1 MGLLPQ
7 TSAEDSSEPGSAGL
21 GATAARGAAWSGV
34 STVVLRL
41 GSVVVGVVLA
51 RILTP
56 GQFGVY
62 AVALT
67 VQGILMT
74 VADLGLSS
82 EIIRSE
88 EPDRI
93 APTVAT
99 FGLISGTSLTV
110 AAVALS
116 GRLATLLGDHEAA
129 GAIAV
134 LSLTLLLAGVS
145 LVPYGLMLRRF
156 QQRELF
162 IISLVDL
169 IVSTVVT
176 FALIAAGLGVLSLAI
191 GRVAAQAVSSTLQF
205 VATRMRPRLGLDRA
219 RWRAVLAFSLP
230 VAGANLFTWIL
241 LNVDNVVIA
250 RLAGATALGFYV
262 LGFNIANWPMSAL
275 SQMVRSI
282 ALPYTSRVADSARA
296 LPMLTAVI
304 WSMALPA
311 GVTLAALAGPL
322 VHVIYGARWAPS
334 VPVLAALGMYG
345 SLRVL
350 FDLFSGYLY
359 ALGRS
364 RPVLWLQ
371 ILTIVVLTAGMIV
384 MTSRHGIVG
393 AAWVHVG
400 ASAVCILPGYLAIIR
415 STGVSLVALLRACLR
430 PTLAT
435 VPACLVALTAS
446 HLITRPLLALLVGG
460 VGAVAVYLVGM
471 GRWLLA
477 RTAQI
482 RGPGPSQAP

>member
-1 MGLLPQ
+1 MGLLPRTAADD
-7 TSAEDSSEPGSAGL
+7 TSDPGSPSL
-21 GATAARGAAWSGV
+21 GATAARGAVWSGV
-34 STVVLRL
+34 STVILRL
-41 GSVVVGVVLA
+41 GSVLVGVVLA
-51 RILTP
+51 RILSP
-56 GQFGVY
+56 DQFGLY

-74 VADLGLSS
+74 VADLGLSA

-88 EPDRI
+88 EPERV

-110 AAVALS
+110 ATVALS
-116 GRLATLLGDHEAA
+116 GPLATLLGDHRA
-129 GAIAV
+129 GSAIAV

-145 LVPYGLMLRRF
+145 IVPYGLMLRRF

-162 IISLVDL
+162 LISLVDL
-169 IVSTVVT
+169 IVSTAVT
-176 FALIAAGLGVLSLAI
+176 FILIAAGLGVLSLAI

-205 VATRMRPRLGLDRA
+205 MAARVRPRFGLDRT

-230 VAGANLFTWIL
+230 IAGANLFTWIL

-282 ALPYTSRVADSARA
+282 AMPYVSRVKDSAGA
-296 LPMLTAVI
+296 LPMLTSVI
-304 WSMALPA
+304 WAMALPA
-311 GVTLAALAGPL
+311 GVTLAALADPL
-322 VHVIYGARWAPS
+322 VHVIYGAKWAPS
-334 VPVLAALGMYG
+334 VPVLAALGLYG
-345 SLRVL
+345 SLRVI
-350 FDLFSGYLY
+350 FDLFAAYLY

-364 RPVLWLQ
+364 RGVLWLQ
-371 ILTIVVLTAGMIV
+371 VLTIVVLTTGMIL
-384 MTSRHGIVG
+384 MTTRHGIVG

-400 ASAVCILPGYLAIIR
+400 ASVIFILPGYLGIIR
-415 STGVSLVALLRACLR
+415 ATGVRLGALARACLR

-435 VPACLVALTAS
+435 VPACLAALAAC
-446 HLITRPLLALLVGG
+446 HLISAPVIALLVGG
-460 VGAVAVYLVGM
+460 AGAVAVYLAVM

-477 RTAQI
+477 RVRQV
-482 RGPGPSQAP
+482 RGPKAG

>member
-1 MGLLPQ
+1 MGLRPAAG
-7 TSAEDSSEPGSAGL
+7 TEDPTEPSPASL

-41 GSVVVGVVLA
+41 GSVIVGVVLA

-56 GQFGVY
+56 DQFGVY

-82 EIIRSE
+82 EVIRSE
-88 EPDRI
+88 EPDRV

-116 GRLATLLGDHEAA
+116 GRLAALLGDPDAA

-134 LSLTLLLAGVS
+134 LSLTLMLAGVS
-145 LVPYGLMLRRF
+145 IVPYGLMLRRF

-162 IISLVDL
+162 LISLVDL
-169 IVSTVVT
+169 VISTVVT
-176 FALIAAGLGVLSLAI
+176 FLLIAAGLGVLSLAI
-191 GRVAAQAVSSTLQF
+191 GRVSAQAVSSTLQF
-205 VATRMRPRLGLDRA
+205 VATRMRPRLGLDRD
-219 RWRAVLAFSLP
+219 RWRGILAFSLP

-282 ALPYTSRVADSARA
+282 ALPYTSRVADSANA

-304 WSMALPA
+304 WSMALPT
-311 GVTLAALAGPL
+311 GVTLAALASPL
-322 VHVIYGARWAPS
+322 IHVIYGAKWAPS
-334 VPVLAALGMYG
+334 VPVLAALGIYG
-345 SLRVL
+345 ALRVL

-384 MTSRHGIVG
+384 MTTRHGIVG

-400 ASAVCILPGYLAIIR
+400 ASVAFILPGYLAIIR
-415 STGVSLVALLRACLR
+415 STGVRLTALLRACLR

-435 VPACLVALTAS
+435 LPACLAALLAS
-446 HLITRPLLALLVGG
+446 HLIARPVAALLVGG
-460 VGAVAVYLVGM
+460 AGAVAVYLAVT

-477 RTAQI
+477 RAAQI
-482 RGPGPSQAP
+482 RKPAQTP